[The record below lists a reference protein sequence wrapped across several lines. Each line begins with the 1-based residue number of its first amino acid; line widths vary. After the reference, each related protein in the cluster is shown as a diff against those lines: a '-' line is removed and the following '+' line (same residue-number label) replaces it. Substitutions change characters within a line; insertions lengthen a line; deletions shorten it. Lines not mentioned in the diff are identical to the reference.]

1 MRLERVPNYVIQDIY
16 SQRNT
21 SLQELCIAVQPA
33 QEYWSTTGSRTMSK
47 SVQPIQSTEYTH
59 KHSKRATIAT
69 FSAVL
74 DVKEVQSKSLHITS
88 LAYARCEMGFQGH
101 MQITLFLTLFYLA
114 LVLPT
119 GASIEELTCGVW
131 LAKSTIPDAGVGM
144 FAGKDFAKN
153 EDLLPAGDV
162 VIPVVDMAIH
172 QSGHGDFLWDEY
184 TWDGKEL
191 NLGLEGLLSDELS
204 ASSPGFGSAIN
215 CFMDLTNVEEVN
227 PIQSY
232 EGGLHRF
239 KDPGAGAFSPY
250 WNRTAWASQPIKTGQ
265 ELFVSCKFLL
275 R

>member
-1 MRLERVPNYVIQDIY
+1 MRKTFHTSDDGEMPISLFVALFCLDYVL
-16 SQRNT
+16 ST
-21 SLQELCIAVQPA
+21 S
-33 QEYWSTTGSRTMSK
+33 
-47 SVQPIQSTEYTH
+47 
-59 KHSKRATIAT
+59 
-69 FSAVL
+69 
-74 DVKEVQSKSLHITS
+74 
-88 LAYARCEMGFQGH
+88 
-101 MQITLFLTLFYLA
+101 
-114 LVLPT
+114 
-119 GASIEELTCGVW
+119 ASIEEITCGVW
-131 LAKSTIPDAGVGM
+131 LAKSTIPGAGFGM

-153 EDLLPAGDV
+153 EDLLPSGDV
-162 VIPVVDMAIH
+162 VIPVVDIDIH
-172 QSGHGDFLWDEY
+172 NGRGLFLWDEY